1 MGEGTH
7 APVRLLADELVLE
20 RGSCGDADRHSPNGI
35 VRSRQRE
42 LREKVK
48 VRRVETSDVLRYSQH
63 CWCPSRRVER
73 CSRQGRCS
81 KGGLLARPKRAL
93 LRRSETYLPER
104 SRGRLLK
111 LDRHRAAS
119 TAASTA
125 RASADGPRVQRNSV
139 AGRDGDA
146 ERSACHGVPGTQVSV
161 QRATGHGE

>member
-20 RGSCGDADRHSPNGI
+20 RGSCGYADRHSPNGI

-48 VRRVETSDVLRYSQH
+48 VRRAEMSDVLRYSQH

-81 KGGLLARPKRAL
+81 RGRLLARPKRVRR
-93 LRRSETYLPER
+93 RRSETYLPER

-111 LDRHRAAS
+111 LDRHRATS

-125 RASADGPRVQRNSV
+125 RASADGPRVQRNGV
-139 AGRDGDA
+139 ASGDRDA
-146 ERSACHGVPGTQVSV
+146 KRSARHGVPRTQMSV
-161 QRATGHGE
+161 RRATDHGE